1 MNKRFF
7 LPLMIFAVCTLAVVA
22 WHEFFYEATQCEI
35 LAMKLET
42 RRLRGLEQ
50 EIAELKAHHGDLATF
65 AATNER
71 RLDEARIFLPAT
83 LAQDKFIDELYRAAE
98 FNQVR
103 LTAVQAD
110 EATSTEEIQS
120 QVVRV
125 TAEADYVSLLNFIR
139 ETLDGGRLVSL
150 ENFSVEVSSGNV
162 LSCELSFKIFAII
175 KNLPIVSGDFFMRK
189 IFSLQTA

>member
-1 MNKRFF
+1 MDKRFF

-22 WHEFFYEATQCEI
+22 WHQFFYEATQREI
-35 LAMKLET
+35 LSMKLET

-50 EIAELKAHHGDLATF
+50 EISELKARHGDLATF

-120 QVVRV
+120 QVVHV
-125 TAEADYVSLLNFIR
+125 TAEAGYVSLLNFIR

-150 ENFSVEVSSGNV
+150 EKFSAESVGNNVITCEVT
-162 LSCELSFKIFAII
+162 FKIFAV
-175 KNLPIVSGDFFMRK
+175 P
-189 IFSLQTA
+189 